1 MKVYFTGVNVI
12 TRVNN
17 VENKIYVMIRSEKL
31 LLGKQDSKKSQ
42 KVHKEVYNTLI
53 DEFKIEGMIGCNIGK
68 NEYVFDEDNIP
79 EFFNTLSNVYTLKD
93 DTGINF

>member
-1 MKVYFTGVNVI
+1 MKVYFTGVDVI

-17 VENKIYVMIRSEKL
+17 VENKIYVMIRSEKS
-31 LLGKQDSKKSQ
+31 LLGKKNIKKI
-42 KVHKEVYNTLI
+42 HKEVYNTLI
-53 DEFKIEGMIGCNIGK
+53 DEFKVEGMIGCNIGK

-93 DTGINF
+93 DTRINF